1 MGKKPPLHLWMGVRP
16 GPVVTRI
23 LLESADGPL
32 LKARLPDGPEHPR
45 ALETLA
51 ESIAL
56 WCGQPLYVALGV
68 ADGDALCGSPRWHGT
83 IEAMTRSPLV
93 TIDPVFGRP
102 RPPRRRADGLGG
114 LGDFAD
120 VRQLR
125 LWEPLS

>member
-1 MGKKPPLHLWMGVRP
+1 MGKKLPLHLWMGVRP
-16 GPVVTRI
+16 GPVITRI
-23 LLESADGPL
+23 L
-32 LKARLPDGPEHPR
+32 
-45 ALETLA
+45 LETLA

-68 ADGDALCGSPRWHGT
+68 ADGDALCGSPGWHCT

-93 TIDPVFGRP
+93 TIIDPVFGRP

-114 LGDFAD
+114 LRDFAD